1 MKYLALCLTAVALAT
16 AGAASAQSS
25 APGGATSADAVGAP
39 RGKPAKPKKVCR
51 ERMRSGSH
59 LTNVVCKTPE
69 QWAELQAE
77 FDDQAE
83 YGIPGN
89 RVMTAREINVSP
101 LNGTGTGER
110 PN

>member
-1 MKYLALCLTAVALAT
+1 MKYLALCVATAVVAM
-16 AGAASAQSS
+16 AGSASAQTS
-25 APGGATSADAVGAP
+25 APGGATSADAAGGPAA
-39 RGKPAKPKKVCR
+39 KPAKQKKVCR

-59 LTNVVCKTPE
+59 LANIVCKTPE

-77 FDDQAE
+77 FDGQDE

-89 RVMTAREINVSP
+89 RVMTARCMNVSP

-110 PN
+110 PQ